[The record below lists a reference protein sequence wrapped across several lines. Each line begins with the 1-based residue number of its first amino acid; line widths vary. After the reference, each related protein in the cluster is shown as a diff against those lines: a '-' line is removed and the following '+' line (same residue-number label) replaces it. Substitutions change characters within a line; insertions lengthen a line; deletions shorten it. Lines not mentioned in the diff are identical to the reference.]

1 MDINEYYPRILQQ
14 KILDSLADSPSILIH
29 GPRQCGKTTLARL
42 VGDEKGYAYISFDD
56 DVQRAAAKTDP
67 VGYVADLPEYVV
79 LDEVQRA
86 PEIFTSLKLAIDSDR
101 RPGRFILTGSSN
113 VLLLPTLADSL
124 AGRMEL
130 LRLHPLC
137 QAELRRTKPN
147 FIERSLAADFA
158 SGPSGHRLGKDLA
171 EVVAAGGYPEA
182 LKRSTQGRRRIWYRN
197 YAETIIQRDVRDIAR
212 IQALHVMPRLLSLA
226 AAQTSCLTNISEIA
240 APFQISRT
248 TIRDYLTLL
257 SRIFLV
263 DELQCWHSNLST
275 RVLKTPKL
283 HIGDTGLACALLGK
297 TADSLWADRS
307 FFGRILESFVF
318 QELRRLA
325 VSLEN
330 QVDFYHYRDKDQ
342 TEVDVVMESDGR
354 IVGVEV
360 KAASTITT
368 GDFKGLR
375 KLREIAGTHFAS
387 GVLLYDGDAIVGFG
401 DRMIAVPISQLWEGN
416 YEKPD

>member
-147 FIERSLAADFA
+147 FIE
-158 SGPSGHRLGKDLA
+158 
-171 EVVAAGGYPEA
+171 
-182 LKRSTQGRRRIWYRN
+182 
-197 YAETIIQRDVRDIAR
+197 
-212 IQALHVMPRLLSLA
+212 
-226 AAQTSCLTNISEIA
+226 
-240 APFQISRT
+240 
-248 TIRDYLTLL
+248 
-257 SRIFLV
+257 
-263 DELQCWHSNLST
+263 
-275 RVLKTPKL
+275 
-283 HIGDTGLACALLGK
+283 
-297 TADSLWADRS
+297 
-307 FFGRILESFVF
+307 
-318 QELRRLA
+318 
-325 VSLEN
+325 
-330 QVDFYHYRDKDQ
+330 
-342 TEVDVVMESDGR
+342 
-354 IVGVEV
+354 
-360 KAASTITT
+360 
-368 GDFKGLR
+368 
-375 KLREIAGTHFAS
+375 
-387 GVLLYDGDAIVGFG
+387 
-401 DRMIAVPISQLWEGN
+401 
-416 YEKPD
+416 